1 MVQAQTKIQS
11 AAAYEPIVATAAKP
25 QTAMDEL
32 DAKIAEF
39 NGLMSRVNN
48 AFITSMQRTVTGTS
62 GQMQDQHKKIMAIK
76 QISEAYIESTK
87 IPTSKDAKKL
97 DDAKIAANWEKTKAD
112 VTSQVREF

>member
-39 NGLMSRVNN
+39 NGLMSKVNN

-97 DDAKIAANWEKTKAD
+97 DDAKTEPDGKGAEGKN
-112 VTSQVREF
+112 TSSIG